1 MANFGK
7 INGSNIVLNILV
19 VDDKT
24 LLDNN
29 GIRNESLG
37 QSFLEN
43 LTGWPA
49 NQWILE
55 DGVRKNPVGIGSEW
69 DATNQIFWPP
79 QPFATWSKDIAQAKW
94 MSPLGE
100 VPELTQE
107 EKDQNK
113 MYVWNDENQNFE
125 LITIDN

>member
-37 QSFLEN
+37 QSFLE
-43 LTGWPA
+43 
-49 NQWILE
+49 I
-55 DGVRKNPVGIGSEW
+55 
-69 DATNQIFWPP
+69 
-79 QPFATWSKDIAQAKW
+79 
-94 MSPLGE
+94 
-100 VPELTQE
+100 
-107 EKDQNK
+107 
-113 MYVWNDENQNFE
+113 
-125 LITIDN
+125 

>member
-1 MANFGK
+1 M
-7 INGSNIVLNILV
+7 
-19 VDDKT
+19 
-24 LLDNN
+24 
-29 GIRNESLG
+29 
-37 QSFLEN
+37 N
-43 LTGWPA
+43 LQV
-49 NQWILE
+49 NLFQ
-55 DGVRKNPVGIGSEW
+55 KSEW

-125 LITIDN
+125 LITINNQY